1 MDLAKFT
8 RDLYMAD
15 RIEEVAKN
23 RVCVCMHVG
32 ALVMILEI
40 FKFPYRVLLGHDVF
54 DPEFEL
60 SRKFSIP
67 PSPAASCNGIVST
80 KVLRSTSARR

>member
-1 MDLAKFT
+1 VDLAKFT

-32 ALVMILEI
+32 ALAMILEI
-40 FKFPYRVLLGHDVF
+40 FKLPYSVLLGHDVF

-80 KVLRSTSARR
+80 KALRSTRVRR